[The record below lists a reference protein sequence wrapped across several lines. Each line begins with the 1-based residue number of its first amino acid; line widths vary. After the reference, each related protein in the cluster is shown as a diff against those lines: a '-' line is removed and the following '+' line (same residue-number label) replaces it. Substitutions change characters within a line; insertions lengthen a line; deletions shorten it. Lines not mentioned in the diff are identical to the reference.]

1 MAQANGS
8 LPKFAKRH
16 YEAIATA
23 IQEALE
29 AGENNHDPI
38 ANVVDELSS
47 LFRDDN
53 GRFKWDRVQAGLR
66 PWCERQGSPMKPTNR
81 RRYFTEQ
88 ELGKLIGAARKG
100 RYGQRDATL
109 ILIMARHGLRVSEAI
124 DLEWDQIDFTRAHL
138 HVRRLKGGIASVHP
152 IQGDE
157 LRALR
162 EVQRRRNW
170 SVCVCQ

>member
-53 GRFKWDRVQAGLR
+53 GRFKWDRFRRACVPGANVR
-66 PWCERQGSPMKPTNR
+66 ARQ
-81 RRYFTEQ
+81 
-88 ELGKLIGAARKG
+88 
-100 RYGQRDATL
+100 
-109 ILIMARHGLRVSEAI
+109 
-124 DLEWDQIDFTRAHL
+124 
-138 HVRRLKGGIASVHP
+138 
-152 IQGDE
+152 
-157 LRALR
+157 
-162 EVQRRRNW
+162 
-170 SVCVCQ
+170 

>member
-38 ANVVDELSS
+38 ANVVDELSW

-53 GRFKWDRVQAGLR
+53 GRFKWDRFRQACVPGANVR
-66 PWCERQGSPMKPTNR
+66 ARQ
-81 RRYFTEQ
+81 
-88 ELGKLIGAARKG
+88 
-100 RYGQRDATL
+100 
-109 ILIMARHGLRVSEAI
+109 
-124 DLEWDQIDFTRAHL
+124 
-138 HVRRLKGGIASVHP
+138 
-152 IQGDE
+152 
-157 LRALR
+157 
-162 EVQRRRNW
+162 
-170 SVCVCQ
+170 